1 MLSRDCRHRLGST
14 VGGAC
19 SAERK
24 PYGSRLQTT
33 LPCGDMILAFS
44 TVPRKPRAASSKS
57 LTSENGSAFSVAACC
72 AMTEAEASFGDSL
85 GVSVMAGWLIVV
97 YSLRKQKIGTM
108 LAKLQPL
115 ELAAVAPSVDIF
127 EIGHRARGMADIE
140 LGRWARLTPFI
151 VVVAGRAV
159 G

>member
-33 LPCGDMILAFS
+33 LPCGDVILAFS

-57 LTSENGSAFSVAACC
+57 RTSENGSAFSVAACC
-72 AMTEAEASFGDSL
+72 AMTEAEASFG
-85 GVSVMAGWLIVV
+85 VSVVAGWLIVV
-97 YSLRKQKIGTM
+97 YSLAQKNRKRRQRNCSPSNW
-108 LAKLQPL
+108 PL
-115 ELAAVAPSVDIF
+115 LRHPSIY
-127 EIGHRARGMADIE
+127 
-140 LGRWARLTPFI
+140 LK
-151 VVVAGRAV
+151 
-159 G
+159 

>member
-33 LPCGDMILAFS
+33 LPCGDVILAFS

-57 LTSENGSAFSVAACC
+57 RTSENGNAFSVAACC
-72 AMTEAEASFGDSL
+72 AMTEAEAFF
-85 GVSVMAGWLIVV
+85 GVSVVAGWLIVV
-97 YSLRKQKIGTM
+97 YSLAQKIENDVSET
-108 LAKLQPL
+108 
-115 ELAAVAPSVDIF
+115 AA
-127 EIGHRARGMADIE
+127 
-140 LGRWARLTPFI
+140 
-151 VVVAGRAV
+151 
-159 G
+159 

>member
-72 AMTEAEASFGDSL
+72 AMTEADACFGDSL
-85 GVSVMAGWLIVV
+85 GVSVEAGWLIVL
-97 YSLRKQKIGTM
+97 YSLAQAIIGTTS
-108 LAKLQPL
+108 AELQPL
-115 ELAAVAPSVDIF
+115 ELAAVAPSIDIF
-127 EIGHRARGMADIE
+127 E
-140 LGRWARLTPFI
+140 
-151 VVVAGRAV
+151 
-159 G
+159 

>member
-44 TVPRKPRAASSKS
+44 TVLRKPRAASSKS

-72 AMTEAEASFGDSL
+72 AMTDAEASFGDSL
-85 GVSVMAGWLIVV
+85 GVSTAADWLIIMLPLALTNRNDV
-97 YSLRKQKIGTM
+97 SGT
-108 LAKLQPL
+108 
-115 ELAAVAPSVDIF
+115 PS
-127 EIGHRARGMADIE
+127 
-140 LGRWARLTPFI
+140 P
-151 VVVAGRAV
+151 
-159 G
+159 